1 MSAEWVGE
9 ARETRCLMMFFDS
22 HVPKPHQNVKVSKC
36 LTGNRH
42 TYKLFVRLT
51 LAIIGTAICL
61 KKTNLPYGKSP
72 STNVLFVNIKI
83 MFNVN
88 RMLSR
93 EVQAARCSVDSVRKK
108 GTN

>member
-22 HVPKPHQNVKVSKC
+22 HVPKPHQNVKS

-42 TYKLFVRLT
+42 VYKLFVRLT

-72 STNVLFVNIKI
+72 KVSSPLLLFCVISHPATFVAK
-83 MFNVN
+83 
-88 RMLSR
+88 L
-93 EVQAARCSVDSVRKK
+93 
-108 GTN
+108 